1 MTPALTTRKMIPEFV
16 ETEVE
21 IVEVLTERTS
31 KSKLPNGRIILTF
44 FDEAAEPK
52 PLEIGQQATVR
63 LNLADFT
70 RGMIVAVGARTSESA
85 AG

>member
-1 MTPALTTRKMIPEFV
+1 MIPEFV

-21 IVEVLTERTS
+21 VVEVVSERTS
-31 KSKLPNGRIILTF
+31 KSKLPNGRIIVTF
-44 FDEAAEPK
+44 FDEGAQPK
-52 PLEIGQQATVR
+52 PLEPGQKARVR
-63 LNLADFT
+63 INLADFT